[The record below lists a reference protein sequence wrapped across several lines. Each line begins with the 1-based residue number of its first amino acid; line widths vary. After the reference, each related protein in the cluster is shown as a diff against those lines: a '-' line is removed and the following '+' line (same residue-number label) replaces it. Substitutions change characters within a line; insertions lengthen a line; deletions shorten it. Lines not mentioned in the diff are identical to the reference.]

1 MIDLQ
6 ISKKILDHKG
16 ELKLTVGDILNKS
29 LLFYENVDNGR
40 TYKKGTDR
48 VFSSY
53 KPGSTISLGFTYDF
67 SL

>member
-1 MIDLQ
+1 
-6 ISKKILDHKG
+6 
-16 ELKLTVGDILNKS
+16 LKLTLGDILNKS
-29 LLFYENVDNGR
+29 LLFYENVDNPR
-40 TYKKGTDR
+40 TFKRGSDR